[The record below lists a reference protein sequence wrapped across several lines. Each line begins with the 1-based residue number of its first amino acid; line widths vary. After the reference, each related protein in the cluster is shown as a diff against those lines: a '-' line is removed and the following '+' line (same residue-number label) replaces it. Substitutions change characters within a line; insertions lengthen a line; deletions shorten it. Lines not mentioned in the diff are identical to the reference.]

1 MKILFLCGVYA
12 DENENEI
19 LNNTIGCAEQSA
31 NIFQKKLVYGLK
43 KNNYPYQIISAPFI
57 GAYPI
62 RYKKMMFK
70 GFTIPQS
77 EFQYVPFNNIWGIRS
92 LSREMSMKKAIKD
105 YFLYESEEEFLI
117 LVYCAHTPFLEA
129 ARYAKKLRPK
139 SKICFIVPDLP
150 QYMNLNEGHRRFY
163 NFAKIFDI
171 KKMYKSINCVDSFVL
186 LTESMKEV
194 LNVGN
199 RPYIVVEG
207 IVDNISEKPT
217 IPSYDNDLCR
227 IVYTGKLNI
236 KFGIND
242 LVNAFMK
249 IDNPNYR
256 LILCGD
262 GDAREFVINAS
273 AKDKRIEYKGQVS
286 ASTAKAYINSAD
298 ILVNPRQ
305 NNEEYTK
312 YSFPSKTIEYLLSGK
327 PVISFFLD
335 GMPEIYKKFLV
346 VLDSFDNFESAIKDS
361 IENENR
367 KKAFFEYAKNN
378 LNSKNII
385 SNIVEMSKGIGTI
398 DDTSNTVSVGFDSV
412 DK

>member
-12 DENENEI
+12 DENENEV

-43 KNNYPYQIISAPFI
+43 KNSYPYKIISAPFI

-62 RYKKMMFK
+62 RYKKMRFK
-70 GFTIPQS
+70 SFAVPQNK
-77 EFQYVPFNNIWGIRS
+77 FQYVPFNNIWGIRN
-92 LSREMSMKKAIKD
+92 LSRERSMKKAIEN
-105 YFLYESEEEFLI
+105 YFSHESEEEFLI
-117 LVYCAHTPFLEA
+117 MVYCAHTPFLEA
-129 ARYAKKLRPK
+129 AKYAKKLRPK

-163 NFAKIFDI
+163 NFTKRFDI
-171 KKMYKSINCVDSFVL
+171 KKMYKSINSVDSFVL
-186 LTESMKEV
+186 LTESMKDI
-194 LNVGN
+194 LFVGN
-199 RPYIVVEG
+199 RPYMVVEG
-207 IVDNISEKPT
+207 IVDDFSENPT
-217 IPSYDNDLCR
+217 TSVSDNNLCR
-227 IVYTGKLNI
+227 IVYTGKLNA

-249 IDNPNYR
+249 IENPNYR

-262 GDAREFVINAS
+262 GDARDFVINA
-273 AKDKRIEYKGQVS
+273 AAADKRIEYKGQVS
-286 ASTAKAYINSAD
+286 VSKAKEYINSAD

-312 YSFPSKTIEYLLSGK
+312 YSFPSKIIEYLLSGK

-346 VLDSFDNFESAIKDS
+346 VLDSFDDFESAIRDS

-367 KKAFFEYAKNN
+367 KKAFFEYARNN
-378 LNSKNII
+378 LNSENII
-385 SNIVEMSKGIGTI
+385 CNIVEMSKGIGTI
-398 DDTSNTVSVGFDSV
+398 DDTPNTDFVCSDGM

>member
-12 DENENEI
+12 DENENEV

-43 KNNYPYQIISAPFI
+43 KNKYPYKIISAPFI

-62 RYKKMMFK
+62 RYKKMRFN
-70 GFTIPQS
+70 GFTVPQS
-77 EFQYVPFNNIWGIRS
+77 EYQYVPFNNIWGIRS
-92 LSREMSMKKAIKD
+92 FSREKSMKKAIRK
-105 YFLYESEEEFLI
+105 YFLHDSEEEFLI
-117 LVYCAHTPFLEA
+117 MVYCAHTPFLEA
-129 ARYAKKLRPK
+129 ALYAKKLRPK

-150 QYMNLNEGHRRFY
+150 QYMNLNEGHRKFY

-186 LTESMKEV
+186 LTEPMKEV
-194 LNVGN
+194 LNVN
-199 RPYIVVEG
+199 DRPYMVVEG
-207 IVDNISEKPT
+207 IVDNISEK
-217 IPSYDNDLCR
+217 SSEFLAKDNLCR

-236 KFGIND
+236 KFGIKD

-262 GDAREFVINAS
+262 GDAREFVINSS

-286 ASTAKAYINSAD
+286 FATAKEYINSAD

-305 NNEEYTK
+305 NNDEYTK

-346 VLDSFDNFESAIKDS
+346 ILDSFDNLESAIKES
-361 IENENR
+361 NENEKR
-367 KKAFFEYAKNN
+367 KKAFFGYARSN
-378 LNSKNII
+378 LDSKNII
-385 SNIVEMSKGIGTI
+385 SNIVRMSKGIGTI
-398 DDTSNTVSVGFDSV
+398 DGTYSTVSVNFDSM

>member
-43 KNNYPYQIISAPFI
+43 KNSYPYKIISAPFI

-62 RYKKMMFK
+62 RYKKMRFK
-70 GFTIPQS
+70 SFAVPQN
-77 EFQYVPFNNIWGIRS
+77 EFQYVPFNNIWGIRN
-92 LSREMSMKKAIKD
+92 LSRERSMKKAIEN
-105 YFLYESEEEFLI
+105 YFSHESEEEFLI
-117 LVYCAHTPFLEA
+117 MVYCAHTPFLEA
-129 ARYAKKLRPK
+129 AKYAKKLRPK

-163 NFAKIFDI
+163 NFTKRFDI
-171 KKMYKSINCVDSFVL
+171 KKMYKSINSVDSFVL
-186 LTESMKEV
+186 LTESMKEI
-194 LNVGN
+194 LLVGN
-199 RPYIVVEG
+199 RPYMVVEG
-207 IVDNISEKPT
+207 IVDDVSENPT
-217 IPSYDNDLCR
+217 PSVSDNNLCR
-227 IVYTGKLNI
+227 IVYTGKLNA

-249 IDNPNYR
+249 IENPNYR

-262 GDAREFVINAS
+262 GDARDFVINA
-273 AKDKRIEYKGQVS
+273 AAADKRIEYKGQVS
-286 ASTAKAYINSAD
+286 VSKAKEYINSAD

-312 YSFPSKTIEYLLSGK
+312 YSFPSKIIEYLLSGK

-346 VLDSFDNFESAIKDS
+346 VLDSFDDFESAIRDS

-385 SNIVEMSKGIGTI
+385 CNIVEMSKGIGTI
-398 DDTSNTVSVGFDSV
+398 DDTPNTAFVCSDGM

>member
-43 KNNYPYQIISAPFI
+43 NNKYQYKIISAPFI

-62 RYKKMMFK
+62 RYKKMRFK
-70 GFTIPQS
+70 SFTVSQS
-77 EFQYVPFNNIWGIRS
+77 EFQYVPFNNIWGIRNF
-92 LSREMSMKKAIKD
+92 SREKSMKKAIRN
-105 YFLYESEEEFLI
+105 YFSHESEEEFLI
-117 LVYCAHTPFLEA
+117 MVYCAHTPFLEA
-129 ARYAKKLRPK
+129 ALYAKKLRPK

-150 QYMNLNEGHRRFY
+150 QYMNLNEGHRKFY

-186 LTESMKEV
+186 LTEPMKEV
-194 LNVGN
+194 LNVNN
-199 RPYIVVEG
+199 RPYMVVEG
-207 IVDNISEKPT
+207 IVDIISEK
-217 IPSYDNDLCR
+217 SSAFLSDDNLCR
-227 IVYTGKLNI
+227 IVYTGKLNV
-236 KFGIND
+236 KFGIID

-249 IDNPNYR
+249 IGNPNYR

-262 GDAREFVINAS
+262 GDAKEFVINAS
-273 AKDKRIEYKGQVS
+273 TKDKRIEYKGQVPV
-286 ASTAKAYINSAD
+286 AAAKEYINSAD

-305 NNEEYTK
+305 NNDEYTK

-327 PVISFFLD
+327 PVISFFLN
-335 GMPEIYKKFLV
+335 GMPEIYKKFLII
-346 VLDSFDNFESAIKDS
+346 LDSFDNFEAAIKDS
-361 IENENR
+361 AENENR
-367 KKAFFEYAKNN
+367 KKAFFEYAKSN

-385 SNIVEMSKGIGTI
+385 SNIVKMSKGRNKI
-398 DDTSNTVSVGFDSV
+398 DDTYSTISVDCDSV